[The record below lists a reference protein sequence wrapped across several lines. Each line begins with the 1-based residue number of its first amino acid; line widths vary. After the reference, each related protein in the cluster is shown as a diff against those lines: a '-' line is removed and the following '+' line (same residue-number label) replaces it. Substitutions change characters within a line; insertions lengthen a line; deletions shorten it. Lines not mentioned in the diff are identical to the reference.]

1 MANHEDRF
9 RIFDQHIPTSM
20 STSTDMKRLT
30 RLSAIL
36 LQLQTRRMVNAN
48 DLAEKFAV
56 SVRTIYRDIRVLDQI
71 GVPIAS
77 FEGKGYSLAEGYK
90 IPPVMFT
97 EQEANAL
104 ITAQQ
109 LINLNKDS
117 SLIDTYK
124 EAVDKVKAVLNYS
137 TKDKVELLSERVAVS
152 PASLEQPTS
161 NSLAAIQN
169 ALTSFNVLRISYRAE
184 GKNESSERLIEP
196 FAFYYSMQQHWTLI
210 AFCRLRNDFR
220 MFRLDRIGAVYP
232 SDLKFAPHQL
242 SLQEYLQEKEKNF
255 ISPDKQLS

>member
-1 MANHEDRF
+1 
-9 RIFDQHIPTSM
+9 M
-20 STSTDMKRLT
+20 SNNTDIKRLT

-36 LQLQTRRMVNAN
+36 LQLQTKKIVNSTG
-48 DLAEKFAV
+48 LAEKFAV
-56 SVRTIYRDIRVLDQI
+56 SVRTIYRDIKVLEQI

-77 FEGKGYSLAEGYK
+77 LEGKGYSLAEGYK

-104 ITAQQ
+104 ITAGQ

-117 SLIDTYK
+117 SLITCYK
-124 EAVDKVKAVLNYS
+124 DAVDKVKAVLSY
-137 TKDKVELLSERVAVS
+137 TAKDKVELLSKRVAVS
-152 PASLEQPTS
+152 PASLKQSTS
-161 NSLAAIQN
+161 NSLSSIQN
-169 ALTSFNVLRISYRAE
+169 ALTSFTVLRITYQAE
-184 GKNESSERLIEP
+184 GKNESIERFIEP
-196 FAFYYSMQQHWTLI
+196 FAFYYSLQQHWTLI

-220 MFRLDRIGAVYP
+220 MFRLDRIITVYP
-232 SDLKFAPHQL
+232 TDLKFPPHQL